1 MSITGET
8 GGGRFEDAGRSPSI
22 SGKLGTPA
30 MSVASST
37 ALREVPMAGDEGVD
51 CCDGEVTSSRERT
64 DTQVW
69 TSLEGYFPQH
79 IVPWVDVCEVGRLA
93 PR

>member
-1 MSITGET
+1 
-8 GGGRFEDAGRSPSI
+8 
-22 SGKLGTPA
+22 

-37 ALREVPMAGDEGVD
+37 ARREVPRAGEEGVD
-51 CCDGEVTSSRERT
+51 RCDGDVTSSRERT

-93 PR
+93 PQWRTAPSVDDVVGTVSIRLSGA